1 MRVPF
6 GLDAH
11 GNAVWADQ
19 IPYDRNGFK
28 CGLVCPD
35 PNCGK
40 RLKAVRWSKDDPERG
55 IHYLAHEAN
64 SRCAVE
70 SNPESLL
77 HLEAKAVL
85 QGLIGH
91 DFYLPNLS
99 LIDSVPHTSRYRN
112 AGKLEFKK
120 YGKLTVLPVPGSSV
134 LKFGPETYKSFI
146 PGTGCMTKIEDV
158 KTERDCGAMCPEGLI
173 PDAVA
178 LLSHADT
185 EIWVAIEFRV
195 SHPKAIEDVRKYA
208 TVDFPVMEISI
219 TDDIANAGN
228 IRKSLAERITGTGHA
243 TRFAGREWLYSPA
256 AKKILNLEYANK
268 LLFDCQAGDRDGM
281 DPRRCAREDLI
292 NGVIA
297 EFGSEYIMTG
307 DAGQKNR
314 LNSAEILRFELDSVP
329 TDGNGHITGY
339 FHGFPLGTS
348 LEDISAAI
356 DNVGK
361 VENGHP
367 NRIDVPE
374 EPERIEPEQ
383 NVGVSNEK
391 PTVTE
396 IEDSSIREPK
406 SHPTQSGKPVWTNL
420 EVPPDNVRLLTGVS
434 RKTDRPWYRADC
446 TLGEESSIKPGGKF
460 KILLSERQYARAD
473 AQKKAGKPVSL
484 GLKTARY
491 PDGVEIDGEMVA
503 LEDLAADINVRK
515 TNPLPKSPEEYRG
528 ATEQSFDGNE
538 WVNFRFFPDLV
549 DLSKSIDPDTARTD
563 YRADVT
569 SEVAGRNCSFTLH
582 LAKWQYDKAVKDQ
595 NQNSPIHIGM
605 KLKYI
610 KGGVIPVVC
619 SRGDDKSMAGMP
631 FTSCSSLVAEF
642 SILGTNTLVVW
653 YYAIREKGG

>member
-1 MRVPF
+1 MWQEKLQDTAASHPW
-6 GLDAH
+6 LE
-11 GNAVWADQ
+11 
-19 IPYDRNGFK
+19 P
-28 CGLVCPD
+28 
-35 PNCGK
+35 
-40 RLKAVRWSKDDPERG
+40 
-55 IHYLAHEAN
+55 HEAIKRKTQAPGMQLVDWYGFTVPKTKKEMFLKQSARREDLLVVGEVDN
-64 SRCAVE
+64 IHSFFSDYETEWR
-70 SNPESLL
+70 SNILFDDL
-77 HLEAKAVL
+77 DEAL
-85 QGLIGH
+85 
-91 DFYLPNLS
+91 
-99 LIDSVPHTSRYRN
+99 RY
-112 AGKLEFKK
+112 
-120 YGKLTVLPVPGSSV
+120 
-134 LKFGPETYKSFI
+134 
-146 PGTGCMTKIEDV
+146 C
-158 KTERDCGAMCPEGLI
+158 
-173 PDAVA
+173 
-178 LLSHADT
+178 
-185 EIWVAIEFRV
+185 
-195 SHPKAIEDVRKYA
+195 EDVRSG
-208 TVDFPVMEISI
+208 FIS
-219 TDDIANAGN
+219 DIQLHSSFIMYKEPGFKAMPG
-228 IRKSLAERITGTGHA
+228 GG
-243 TRFAGREWLYSPA
+243 FAGWSDLFYA
-256 AKKILNLEYANK
+256 AHGNLEYANK

-314 LNSAEILRFELDSVP
+314 QNSAEILRFELDSVP

-374 EPERIEPEQ
+374 EPERIEVEQ
-383 NVGVSNEK
+383 NAGVSKEK
-391 PTVTE
+391 APVSE
-396 IEDSSIREPK
+396 IEDSFIREPK
-406 SHPTQSGKPVWTNL
+406 SHPTQPKKPVWTNL
-420 EVPPDNVRLLTGVS
+420 EVAPDSVILLTGVS

-515 TNPLPKSPEEYRG
+515 TDPLPKSPEEYRG
-528 ATEQSFDGNE
+528 ATEQSFNGDE
-538 WVNFRFFPDLV
+538 WVNFHFFPDLV
-549 DLSKSIDPDTARTD
+549 DLSKSIDPDTARTN

-569 SEVAGRNCSFTLH
+569 SEIAGRNCSFTLH

-610 KGGVIPVVC
+610 KGGVIPVQFEGEQFTHNYSPKKLEESLPKVQKARSVSGC
-619 SRGDDKSMAGMP
+619 RQGKGNRVSSYQDRSYRFKTEEAYERGLPGAHESRD
-631 FTSCSSLVAEF
+631 
-642 SILGTNTLVVW
+642 
-653 YYAIREKGG
+653 

>member
-1 MRVPF
+1 MGQKDGSQMRVPF
-6 GLDAH
+6 GLDEH

-64 SRCAVE
+64 SRGAVE

-85 QGLIGH
+85 KGLIGH

-112 AGKLEFKK
+112 AGKLKFKK

-195 SHPKAIEDVRKYA
+195 SHPKAIKDVRKYA

-219 TDDIANAGN
+219 TDDIANAGDT
-228 IRKSLAERITGTGHA
+228 RKSLAERITGTGHA

-256 AKKILNLEYANK
+256 AKKILKRSWHIE
-268 LLFDCQAGDRDGM
+268 
-281 DPRRCAREDLI
+281 
-292 NGVIA
+292 A
-297 EFGSEYIMTG
+297 EPS
-307 DAGQKNR
+307 DKP
-314 LNSAEILRFELDSVP
+314 LR
-329 TDGNGHITGY
+329 HK
-339 FHGFPLGTS
+339 GT
-348 LEDISAAI
+348 
-356 DNVGK
+356 
-361 VENGHP
+361 
-367 NRIDVPE
+367 
-374 EPERIEPEQ
+374 
-383 NVGVSNEK
+383 
-391 PTVTE
+391 
-396 IEDSSIREPK
+396 
-406 SHPTQSGKPVWTNL
+406 
-420 EVPPDNVRLLTGVS
+420 
-434 RKTDRPWYRADC
+434 
-446 TLGEESSIKPGGKF
+446 GGKF

-473 AQKKAGKPVSL
+473 AQQKAGKPVSL

-491 PDGVEIDGEMVA
+491 PDGVEIDGEMIA

-515 TNPLPKSPEEYRG
+515 TDPLPKSPEEYRG
-528 ATEQSFDGNE
+528 ATEQSFTGNE
-538 WVNFRFFPDLV
+538 WVNFRFFPNLV

-569 SEVAGRNCSFTLH
+569 SEIAGRNCSFTLH

-610 KGGVIPVVC
+610 KGGVIPVQFEDEQSTHNYSPKKLEESLPKVQKARSVSGC
-619 SRGDDKSMAGMP
+619 RQGKGNRVSSYQDRSYRFKTKEVYERGLPGTHESR
-631 FTSCSSLVAEF
+631 
-642 SILGTNTLVVW
+642 N
-653 YYAIREKGG
+653 

>member
-1 MRVPF
+1 MWKEKLQDIAASHPW
-6 GLDAH
+6 LE
-11 GNAVWADQ
+11 
-19 IPYDRNGFK
+19 P
-28 CGLVCPD
+28 
-35 PNCGK
+35 
-40 RLKAVRWSKDDPERG
+40 
-55 IHYLAHEAN
+55 HEAIKRKTQAPGMQLVDWYGFTVPKTKKEMFLKQSARREDLLVVGEVDN
-64 SRCAVE
+64 IHSFFSDYETEWR
-70 SNPESLL
+70 SNILFDDL
-77 HLEAKAVL
+77 DEAL
-85 QGLIGH
+85 
-91 DFYLPNLS
+91 
-99 LIDSVPHTSRYRN
+99 RY
-112 AGKLEFKK
+112 
-120 YGKLTVLPVPGSSV
+120 
-134 LKFGPETYKSFI
+134 
-146 PGTGCMTKIEDV
+146 C
-158 KTERDCGAMCPEGLI
+158 
-173 PDAVA
+173 
-178 LLSHADT
+178 
-185 EIWVAIEFRV
+185 
-195 SHPKAIEDVRKYA
+195 EDVRSG
-208 TVDFPVMEISI
+208 FIS
-219 TDDIANAGN
+219 DIQLHSSFIMYKEPGFKAMSG
-228 IRKSLAERITGTGHA
+228 GG
-243 TRFAGREWLYSPA
+243 FAGWSDLFYA
-256 AKKILNLEYANK
+256 AHGNLEYANK

-281 DPRRCAREDLI
+281 DPRQCAREDLI

-383 NVGVSNEK
+383 NVGVSKEK

-610 KGGVIPVVC
+610 KGGVIPVQFEGEQSTHNYSPKKLEESLPKVQKARSVSGC
-619 SRGDDKSMAGMP
+619 RQGKGNRVSSYQDRSYRFKTKEAYEHGLPGAHESRS
-631 FTSCSSLVAEF
+631 
-642 SILGTNTLVVW
+642 
-653 YYAIREKGG
+653 

>member
-1 MRVPF
+1 MWKEKLQDTAASHPW
-6 GLDAH
+6 LE
-11 GNAVWADQ
+11 
-19 IPYDRNGFK
+19 P
-28 CGLVCPD
+28 
-35 PNCGK
+35 
-40 RLKAVRWSKDDPERG
+40 
-55 IHYLAHEAN
+55 HEAIKRKTQAPGMQLVDWYGFTVPKTKKEMFLKQSARREDLLVVGEVDN
-64 SRCAVE
+64 IHSFFSDYETEWR
-70 SNPESLL
+70 SNILFDDL
-77 HLEAKAVL
+77 DEAL
-85 QGLIGH
+85 
-91 DFYLPNLS
+91 
-99 LIDSVPHTSRYRN
+99 RY
-112 AGKLEFKK
+112 
-120 YGKLTVLPVPGSSV
+120 
-134 LKFGPETYKSFI
+134 
-146 PGTGCMTKIEDV
+146 C
-158 KTERDCGAMCPEGLI
+158 
-173 PDAVA
+173 
-178 LLSHADT
+178 
-185 EIWVAIEFRV
+185 
-195 SHPKAIEDVRKYA
+195 EDVRSG
-208 TVDFPVMEISI
+208 FIS
-219 TDDIANAGN
+219 DIQLHSSFIMYKEPGFKAMPG
-228 IRKSLAERITGTGHA
+228 GG
-243 TRFAGREWLYSPA
+243 FAGWSDLFYA
-256 AKKILNLEYANK
+256 AHGNLEYANK

-281 DPRRCAREDLI
+281 DPRRCAREDLV

-307 DAGQKNR
+307 DADQKNR
-314 LNSAEILRFELDSVP
+314 LNSAEILRIELDRVP

-356 DNVGK
+356 DNVDK
-361 VENGHP
+361 VEISHS

-374 EPERIEPEQ
+374 EPERIEVEQ
-383 NVGVSNEK
+383 NVGVSKEK
-391 PTVTE
+391 TPVVE
-396 IEDSSIREPK
+396 MEDTPIQVPK
-406 SHPTQSGKPVWTNL
+406 DHPTQPKKPVWTNL

-473 AQKKAGKPVSL
+473 AQKKAGKPGSL

-610 KGGVIPVVC
+610 KGDVIPLQFEGEQSTHNYSPKKLEESLPKVQKARSVSGC
-619 SRGDDKSMAGMP
+619 RQGKGNRVSSYQDRSYRFKTKEAYEHGLPGAHESR
-631 FTSCSSLVAEF
+631 
-642 SILGTNTLVVW
+642 N
-653 YYAIREKGG
+653 